1 MLVNAR
7 QSAKAWLAP
16 LFSLRS
22 HKWVIIPLVRE
33 QGSCFCSCLFLSGF
47 AMTVSVG
54 RKLFGSKVSLINHH
68 PFFFCVALFLPSLLL
83 LCLSFGCFSS
93 GTSLSGGFKC
103 LAWSLEK
110 PRRKIFE
117 AVGEKREVILLG
129 EG

>member
-22 HKWVIIPLVRE
+22 HKWVITPLVRE
-33 QGSCFCSCLFLSGF
+33 QGSCFCSCLLLSGF

-68 PFFFCVALFLPSLLL
+68 PFTIVLPSFYPLSSCFVFLLVVSALAL
-83 LCLSFGCFSS
+83 L
-93 GTSLSGGFKC
+93 
-103 LAWSLEK
+103 
-110 PRRKIFE
+110 
-117 AVGEKREVILLG
+117 
-129 EG
+129 